1 MYDAM
6 NACGLVLVVERLFG
20 VGKFLSQETAVWRRS
35 SGLDRDLEFIEFPLC
50 IFGTCRSSPT
60 R

>member
-20 VGKFLSQETAVWRRS
+20 VGKFLSQETAV
-35 SGLDRDLEFIEFPLC
+35 
-50 IFGTCRSSPT
+50 
-60 R
+60 